1 MRRNGNKQIDLSQHT
16 SNDLNIPNFNNNFVL
31 AHAQHLTKFNNFFY
45 TIYIILVSKTFEIQ
59 KGFEEFNL

>member
-31 AHAQHLTKFNNFFY
+31 AHA
-45 TIYIILVSKTFEIQ
+45 
-59 KGFEEFNL
+59 